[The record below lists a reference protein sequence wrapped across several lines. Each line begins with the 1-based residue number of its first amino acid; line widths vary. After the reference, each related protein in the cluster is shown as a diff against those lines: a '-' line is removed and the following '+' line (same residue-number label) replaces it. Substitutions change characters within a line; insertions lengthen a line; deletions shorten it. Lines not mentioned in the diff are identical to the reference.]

1 MEPKLVEL
9 RERGRRQVLRAA
21 IVLGAGAAI
30 TVLLI
35 GGFVVY
41 RLTRP
46 ATPRERLRRL
56 APSGISL
63 GRARRSGRRL
73 RKRVL
78 PMRLSIGEQP
88 DTEGRTEPTWMRLVM
103 PAARMVGTAA
113 ATALTRRLIAS
124 LSGGDGSA
132 QRSEKAAERK

>member
-9 RERGRRQVLRAA
+9 RERGRRQVRRAA

-30 TVLLI
+30 SVLLI
-35 GGFVVY
+35 GSFVVY

-56 APSGISL
+56 APSGVSL

-88 DTEGRTEPTWMRLVM
+88 DTDGRPEPAWMRLVM
-103 PAARMVGTAA
+103 PAVRMVGTAA
-113 ATALTRRLIAS
+113 ATALTRRLIAG
-124 LSGGDGSA
+124 LSGDGSA

>member
-9 RERGRRQVLRAA
+9 RERGRRRVRRAA

-30 TVLLI
+30 GVLLI

-46 ATPRERLRRL
+46 PTTRERLRRL
-56 APSGISL
+56 APSGVDL
-63 GRARRSGRRL
+63 RRARRSGRRL
-73 RKRVL
+73 RKRML

-88 DTEGRTEPTWMRLVM
+88 ETEGRPEPTWMRLVM

-124 LSGGDGSA
+124 LSGDGSA
-132 QRSEKAAERK
+132 QRPEKAGERK

>member
-9 RERGRRQVLRAA
+9 RERGRRQVRRAA
-21 IVLGAGAAI
+21 IILGAGAAI
-30 TVLLI
+30 GVLLI

-63 GRARRSGRRL
+63 ARARRSGRRL

-78 PMRLSIGEQP
+78 PLRLSIGEQP
-88 DTEGRTEPTWMRLVM
+88 ETESRPPEPTWMRLVM

-124 LSGGDGSA
+124 LGEGSA

>member
-9 RERGRRQVLRAA
+9 RERGRRQVRRAA

-30 TVLLI
+30 GVLLI

-63 GRARRSGRRL
+63 ARARRSGRRL

-78 PMRLSIGEQP
+78 PMRLSIGEQQE
-88 DTEGRTEPTWMRLVM
+88 TEGRPEPTWMRLVM

-124 LSGGDGSA
+124 LSGERSA
-132 QRSEKAAERK
+132 ERSEKSAERK